1 MLTPYIKAEGL
12 NSGMTGT
19 SLVVEGIG
27 NLKDGLDKRSGG
39 LAGGVRAVNDVIN
52 TAKSVADSISNLSG
66 VRSPY
71 YVIGEISAGGE
82 TGTQSMYKWGSAG
95 TLIRAVFREAPFA
108 GASQEGVIIDCLGD
122 VSGEIGV
129 EFTKNP
135 LIYQSSSVIDSRV
148 RKPTTV
154 KATVAVSNYLSDNL
168 IGAGAST
175 VNQLLGNITTQIT
188 NELLYDG
195 NTRAQHALYKLR
207 WLMENGAPFTLYTPH
222 GLYENMLI
230 EKLIPKTDAS
240 TMDCLMCEITFREVI
255 MWRPYFSGTNVD
267 NIPARKNI
275 ARVGEDGMFLEQSE
289 WFNEKTKN
297 IFGKISSWLT

>member
-1 MLTPYIKAEGL
+1 MLTPYIKTEGL

-39 LAGGVRAVNDVIN
+39 LAGGVRAVKDVIN

-71 YVIGEISAGGE
+71 YVIGEVPSSKE
-82 TGTQSMYKWGSAG
+82 TERHGSAYKYG
-95 TLIRAVFREAPFA
+95 AAGNLVRAVTKFFYDKV
-108 GASQEGVIIDCLGD
+108 QEGVIIDCLGD
-122 VSGEIGV
+122 VTGNMSI

-168 IGAGAST
+168 LGAMANT
-175 VNQLLGNITTQIT
+175 FNQVFGNITTQIT

-195 NTRAQHALYKLR
+195 NTRAQQALYKLR
-207 WLMENGAPFTLYTPH
+207 WLLENAVPFTLYTPH

-230 EKLIPKTDAS
+230 ESLQPKTDAS

-275 ARVGEDGMFLEQSE
+275 ARVGEDGKFE
-289 WFNEKTKN
+289 TTTDA
-297 IFGKISSWLT
+297 FGEGVGNFFDKVGSWLT

>member
-1 MLTPYIKAEGL
+1 MLTPYLKAEGL

-19 SLVVEGIG
+19 SLIVEGVG

-39 LAGGVRAVNDVIN
+39 LAGDVRAVKDVIN

-71 YVIGEISAGGE
+71 YVIGEVPTSKE
-82 TGTQSMYKWGSAG
+82 TERHGSAYKYG
-95 TLIRAVFREAPFA
+95 VVGNLVRAVTKFIYGKE
-108 GASQEGVIIDCLGD
+108 QEGVIIDCLGD
-122 VSGEIGV
+122 VTGNISV

-168 IGAGAST
+168 LGAMANSF
-175 VNQLLGNITTQIT
+175 NQVLGNITTQVT

-195 NTRAQHALYKLR
+195 NTRAQQALYKLR
-207 WLMENGAPFTLYTPH
+207 WLLENAVPFTLYTPH

-230 EKLIPKTDAS
+230 ESLHPKTDAS

-267 NIPARKNI
+267 NIPARKNV
-275 ARVGEDGMFLEQSE
+275 ARVGEDGKFETAVGNF
-289 WFNEKTKN
+289 FNKV
-297 IFGKISSWLT
+297 GSWLT

>member
-19 SLVVEGIG
+19 SLIVEGVG

-39 LAGGVRAVNDVIN
+39 WSGGVRAVKDVIN

-71 YVIGEISAGGE
+71 YVIGEVPSSDE
-82 TGTQSMYKWGSAG
+82 TDKHGSAYKYG
-95 TLIRAVFREAPFA
+95 AAGNLVRAVTKFLYDKE
-108 GASQEGVIIDCLGD
+108 QEGVIIDCLGD
-122 VSGEIGV
+122 VTGNISV
-129 EFTKNP
+129 DFTKNP

-154 KATVAVSNYLSDNL
+154 KATIAVSNYLSDNL
-168 IGAGAST
+168 LGAMANT
-175 VNQLLGNITTQIT
+175 FNQVFGNITTQIT

-195 NTRAQHALYKLR
+195 NTRAQQALYKLR
-207 WLMENGAPFTLYTPH
+207 WLLENAVPFTLYTPH

-230 EKLIPKTDAS
+230 ESLQPKTDAS

-255 MWRPYFSGTNVD
+255 MWRPYFSGTKVD
-267 NIPARKNI
+267 NVPARKNI
-275 ARVGEDGMFLEQSE
+275 ASIGKDGKFETATDAFGEGVGKFFDNVG
-289 WFNEKTKN
+289 
-297 IFGKISSWLT
+297 SWLT

>member
-19 SLVVEGIG
+19 SLVVEGVG

-39 LAGGVRAVNDVIN
+39 VAGGVRAVKDVIN
-52 TAKSVADSISNLSG
+52 IAKSIADSISNLSG

-71 YVIGEISAGGE
+71 YVIGEVPSSKE
-82 TGTQSMYKWGSAG
+82 TERHGSAYKYG
-95 TLIRAVFREAPFA
+95 AAGNLFRAVTKFFYDKV
-108 GASQEGVIIDCLGD
+108 QEGVIIDCLGD
-122 VSGEIGV
+122 VTGNMSI

-168 IGAGAST
+168 LGAMANT
-175 VNQLLGNITTQIT
+175 FNQVFGNITTQIT

-195 NTRAQHALYKLR
+195 NTRAQQALYKLR
-207 WLMENGAPFTLYTPH
+207 WLLENAVPFTLYTPH

-230 EKLIPKTDAS
+230 ESLQPKTDAS

-255 MWRPYFSGTNVD
+255 MWRPYFSGKNVD

-275 ARVGEDGMFLEQSE
+275 ARVGKDGKFETAT
-289 WFNEKTKN
+289 NAY
-297 IFGKISSWLT
+297 GKGVGNFFDRVGSWLT